1 MLKCPMDEYTIE
13 ALPLILAVIALIIV
27 MIVWPTS
34 VLFLP
39 NLVFGAG

>member
-1 MLKCPMDEYTIE
+1 MDEYTYE
-13 ALPLILAVIALIIV
+13 AVPLILAVIALVVV

-39 NLVFGAG
+39 NMVFGAG

>member
-1 MLKCPMDEYTIE
+1 
-13 ALPLILAVIALIIV
+13 LPLLGAVIALVIL

-39 NLVFGAG
+39 DLVFGH